1 VTKIGDFV
9 VDFLREFKAISKKA
23 LTCVSGAFGEMF
35 YEEKKT
41 VENLV
46 PGSPEI
52 PVYAIPFS
60 VQR

>member
-35 YEEKKT
+35 YEEEKNGRKSRAR
-41 VENLV
+41 V
-46 PGSPEI
+46 P
-52 PVYAIPFS
+52 
-60 VQR
+60 